1 MNWTTRCATGML
13 LAGLSPMLWAA
24 ANQLYEPGGG
34 KDPYVRA
41 AQFEADSGRY
51 FSACSSLL
59 QVEARAPG
67 GHLAPLLQRQ
77 LAQDLLSFGVPD
89 RASQLTADPETKNL
103 SADQRVALIIELAAF
118 RFERGDYNAAEAA
131 LLSVK
136 LRPGNKHF
144 VAWQDLMSRTLM
156 AEGRYS
162 DAIESL
168 TKPDNSDTQTP
179 YERYNLAMALLLN
192 GETNTGITLL
202 DRAGRMTVS
211 DPESLALRDKA
222 NLVLAYHFLYNQ
234 QGATAIPLFERVR
247 TDGPFSNPALL
258 GLGWAMITPK
268 GDRQRLMI
276 APDQPVDPIEPY
288 GGPETLGSLIR
299 PGYYDPFW
307 LQWNADRLNRNLGM
321 AKTPKAKKD
330 RFKEALIPWSMLL
343 KRDPMD
349 PSVQEA
355 MLAIPFSLDGLGAHG
370 ESVDYYKRAI
380 DALQQTLSR
389 LDLAEQN
396 VKTGAMVHTII
407 QQDPDD
413 ESGWTWHMRV
423 LPDAPET
430 FYLQS
435 VLADHEFQSAIK
447 NYRDLHFLLNRLDI
461 WTDRIKNMRSAYHSG
476 QVTNVPVDGTLD
488 HSWQS
493 NDNAGKEVPVQPP
506 LLRFSD
512 FINSSGDS
520 SAASGSSAGLG
531 AAAATEPPLKSSD
544 DSSSSGPW
552 DELMALQGRV
562 RQLKPAIQKAMQQQS
577 LVLQAIALKDLEAQ
591 RKQAMQYMAKARFAL
606 ARVYDRPGN
615 GPTP

>member
-1 MNWTTRCATGML
+1 MNGMTRCAAAVL
-13 LAGLSPMLWAA
+13 LAGLTPTLWAD
-24 ANQLYEPGGG
+24 NQLYQPGSA
-34 KDPYVRA
+34 KDPYVRN
-41 AQFEADSGRY
+41 AQFEADSGHY
-51 FSACSSLL
+51 FSASSSLL

-67 GHLAPLLQRQ
+67 GHLAPLLRRQ

-89 RASQLTADPETKNL
+89 RATQLTADPETKDL
-103 SADQRVALIIELAAF
+103 SASQRADLVIELASF

-131 LLSVK
+131 LQSVK
-136 LRPGNKHF
+136 LRPGNKSF
-144 VAWQDLMSRTLM
+144 IKWQDLMSRTLM

-162 DAIESL
+162 DAIEVL
-168 TKPDNSDTQTP
+168 TKPDNADTQTP

-234 QGATAIPLFERVR
+234 QGATAVPLFERVR

-321 AKTPKAKKD
+321 AKLPKDKKE
-330 RFKEALIPWSMLL
+330 RFKTALVPWSMLL

-355 MLAIPFSLDGLGAHG
+355 MLAIPFSLDGLGAHT

-380 DALQQTLSR
+380 DALQQTLTR
-389 LDLAEQN
+389 LDTAEQN
-396 VKTGAMVHTII
+396 VRSGAMVHTII
-407 QQDPDD
+407 QQDPTD
-413 ESGWTWHMRV
+413 ESGWMWHMRV

-447 NYRDLHFLLNRLDI
+447 NYRDLSFLLTRLDI
-461 WTDRIKNMRSAYHSG
+461 WAERIKNARSTYHSG
-476 QVTNVPVDGTLD
+476 QITNVPVDGTID
-488 HSWQS
+488 HSWQT
-493 NDNAGKEVPVQPP
+493 NQNTAEAPVQPP

-512 FINSSGDS
+512 FIGGD
-520 SAASGSSAGLG
+520 AASSPAAGSSAGL
-531 AAAATEPPLKSSD
+531 ASTTTNEPPLKAPD
-544 DSSSSGPW
+544 AAAEGPW
-552 DELMALQGRV
+552 EELMALQGRI

-577 LVLQAIALKDLEAQ
+577 LVLQAIALKDLDAQ
-591 RKQAMQYMAKARFAL
+591 KKQANQYMAKARFAL
-606 ARVYDRPGN
+606 ARVYDRPAN
-615 GPTP
+615 GPKP